1 MTERIGSDYGS
12 ASVAGISTDRGDALI
27 SADTTGST
35 SLLFGP
41 AALRE
46 IQAGVANGDWS
57 MPPDEALDAI
67 TTDNPIP
74 YWTVAAVGT
83 TVTAAMASAV
93 TAAGQSVTFTAAAG
107 AATNDAVT
115 FTRYVPIAGN
125 ANRNTAY
132 QGELYALTST
142 GTVGDRQRVRATLSI
157 TSTDKAFA
165 ALTVS
170 SSRFETA
177 SNLSNKSLTTG
188 WITPDATAAF
198 LLVTVTVSIP
208 STAPTAAV
216 TMQICEVRLNRGDST
231 TAFPNAADPT
241 HSPWI
246 ISSTDVA
253 GIDTFS
259 ITSDGSTD
267 TQPSLVLEYDEAGLS
282 SAASLSAENGII
294 DIFSGVGGVVAISG
308 DTVSIDSGTAGGTGT
323 GTLKVS
329 TLAADSTTTSDLVL
343 QTNGADVYLQ
353 DTNVANGTNPRL
365 LFRDKNGTFY
375 AGVKSGAAGVVQILS
390 GSSAT
395 TYGQLWAARIYPMD
409 GSTASRY
416 IFDNGTQT
424 AFSGAVLTG
433 TLTSTGVVTGDNFT
447 GTTITTTTQTSSA
460 AIWVL
465 TAGTTYNLRRNSSS
479 ARYKTNIVDAD
490 EAVLEAAR
498 NIKPRHYESTIADE
512 SGATRLGFIA
522 EEVEAAGLTH
532 AVGYDAEGR
541 PESLDTTALIAALF
555 VRVNDLEARLAALE
569 AK

>member
-1 MTERIGSDYGS
+1 MTDRIGSDYGS

-27 SADTTGST
+27 SADTEGST

-57 MPPDEALDAI
+57 MPPDAALDPI

-83 TVTAAMASAV
+83 TVTAAMATAV
-93 TAAGQSVTFTAAAG
+93 TAAGQSITFTAAAG

-132 QGELYALTST
+132 QGELYAITGT

-170 SSRFETA
+170 SSRFDTA

-208 STAPTAAV
+208 STAPAAAV
-216 TMQICEVRLNRGDST
+216 TLPICEVRLNRGDSSV
-231 TAFPNAADPT
+231 AFPNAADPT

-246 ISSTDVA
+246 ISSTDEA
-253 GIDTFS
+253 GVDTFT
-259 ITSDGSTD
+259 IESDASTA

-282 SAASLSAENGII
+282 SAASLNAENGEIS
-294 DIFSGVGGVVAISG
+294 IFGGFGGVVAISG
-308 DTVSIDSGTAGGTGT
+308 DTVSIDSGSAGGTGT

-343 QTNGADVYLQ
+343 QTNGGDVYLQ

-365 LFRDKNGTFY
+365 LFRDKNGTFF
-375 AGVKSGAAGVVQILS
+375 AGIKSGAANVVQILN
-390 GSSAT
+390 GSST
-395 TYGQLWAARIYPMD
+395 TDYAQLWAERIYPMN

-416 IFDNGTQT
+416 IYDNGNQI
-424 AFSGAVLTG
+424 ALSGSGGLDINGVAYLSGSLFSDAI
-433 TLTSTGVVTGDNFT
+433 S
-447 GTTITTTTQTSSA
+447 TTTQTSSA

-465 TAGTTYNLRRNSSS
+465 STGTTYSLRRNSSS

-490 EAVLEAAR
+490 AAVLEAAR
-498 NIKPRHYESTIADE
+498 RVKPRHYESTIADE
-512 SGATRLGFIA
+512 AGATRLGFIA

-532 AVGYDAEGR
+532 AVGYDEEGR

-555 VRVNDLEARLAALE
+555 VRVNDLEARLAELE
-569 AK
+569 AR

>member
-12 ASVAGISTDRGDALI
+12 ASVAGISSDRGDALI

-93 TAAGQSVTFTAAAG
+93 TAAGQSITFTAAAG

-132 QGELYALTST
+132 QGELYAITGT

-157 TSTDKAFA
+157 ASTDKAFA

-170 SSRFETA
+170 SSRFDTA

-208 STAPTAAV
+208 STAPAAAV
-216 TMQICEVRLNRGDST
+216 TLPICEVRLNRGDSSV
-231 TAFPNAADPT
+231 AFPNAADPT

-246 ISSTDVA
+246 ISSTDEA
-253 GIDTFS
+253 GVDTFT
-259 ITSDGSTD
+259 IESDASTA

-282 SAASLSAENGII
+282 SEASLNAENGVIN
-294 DIFSGVGGVVAISG
+294 IFGGFGGVVAISG
-308 DTVSIDSGTAGGTGT
+308 DTVSVDSGSAGGTGT
-323 GTLKVS
+323 GTLKVTVIAS
-329 TLAADSTTTSDLVL
+329 DSTTTSDLSL
-343 QTNGADVYLQ
+343 TTNGADVILQ
-353 DTNVANGTNPRL
+353 DTNAADGTNPRL
-365 LFRDKNGTFY
+365 LFRNRSGTY
-375 AGVKSGAAGVVQILS
+375 HTGLKAGAVGVMQVLS
-390 GSSAT
+390 GSTTT
-395 TYGQLWAARIYPMD
+395 TYGQLWAARIYPMN
-409 GSTASRY
+409 GTTASRY
-416 IFDNGTQT
+416 FFDDGTRLASSGGFDANGTIY
-424 AFSGAVLTG
+424 ASGAMV
-433 TLTSTGVVTGDNFT
+433 SDA
-447 GTTITTTTQTSSA
+447 ISTTTQTASA

-465 TAGTTYNLRRNSSS
+465 SSGTTYSLRRNSSS
-479 ARYKTNIVDAD
+479 ARYKTTIVDAD
-490 EAVLEAAR
+490 AAVLEAAR
-498 NIKPRHYESTIADE
+498 RVKPRHYESTIADE
-512 SGATRLGFIA
+512 AGATRLGFIA

-532 AVGYDAEGR
+532 AVGYDEEGR

-555 VRVNDLEARLAALE
+555 ARVNDLEARLAELE
-569 AK
+569 AR

>member
-12 ASVAGISTDRGDALI
+12 ASVAGISSDRGDALI

-93 TAAGQSVTFTAAAG
+93 TAAGQSITFTAAAG

-132 QGELYALTST
+132 QGELYAITGT

-157 TSTDKAFA
+157 ASTDKAFA

-170 SSRFETA
+170 SSRFDTA

-208 STAPTAAV
+208 STAPAAAV
-216 TMQICEVRLNRGDST
+216 TLPICEVRLNRGDSSV
-231 TAFPNAADPT
+231 AFPNAADPT

-246 ISSTDVA
+246 ISSTDEA
-253 GIDTFS
+253 GVDTFT
-259 ITSDGSTD
+259 IESDASTA

-282 SAASLSAENGII
+282 SEASLNAENGVIN
-294 DIFSGVGGVVAISG
+294 IFGGFGGVVAISG
-308 DTVSIDSGTAGGTGT
+308 DTVSVDSGSAGGTGT
-323 GTLKVS
+323 GTLKVTVIAS
-329 TLAADSTTTSDLVL
+329 DSTTTSDLSL
-343 QTNGADVYLQ
+343 TTNGADVILQ
-353 DTNVANGTNPRL
+353 DTNAADGTNPRL
-365 LFRDKNGTFY
+365 LFRNRSGTY
-375 AGVKSGAAGVVQILS
+375 HTGLKAGAVGVMQVLS
-390 GSSAT
+390 GSTTT
-395 TYGQLWAARIYPMD
+395 TYGQLWAARIYPMN
-409 GSTASRY
+409 GTTASRY
-416 IFDNGTQT
+416 FFDDGTRLASSGGFDANGTIY
-424 AFSGAVLTG
+424 ASGAMV
-433 TLTSTGVVTGDNFT
+433 SDA
-447 GTTITTTTQTSSA
+447 ISTTTQTASA

-465 TAGTTYNLRRNSSS
+465 SSGTTYSLRRNSSS

-490 EAVLEAAR
+490 AAVLEAAR
-498 NIKPRHYESTIADE
+498 RVKPRHYESTIADE
-512 SGATRLGFIA
+512 AGATRLGFIA

-532 AVGYDAEGR
+532 AVGYDEEGR

-555 VRVNDLEARLAALE
+555 ARVNDLEARLAELE
-569 AK
+569 AR

>member
-1 MTERIGSDYGS
+1 MADRIGSDYGA
-12 ASVAGISTDRGDALI
+12 ASVAGISSDRGDALI
-27 SADTTGST
+27 SADTRSST

-46 IQAGVANGDWS
+46 IQSGIANGDWS

-74 YWTVAAVGT
+74 YWTVVAVGT
-83 TVTAAMASAV
+83 TVTAAMATAT
-93 TAAGQSVTFTAAAG
+93 TAAGQAITFTAAAG
-107 AATNDAVT
+107 APSTDSIT

-132 QGELYALTST
+132 QGELYAITGT

-157 TSTDKAFA
+157 ASTDKAFA

-170 SSRFETA
+170 SSMFDTA

-208 STAPTAAV
+208 STAPAAAV
-216 TMQICEVRLNRGDST
+216 TLPICEVRLNRGDSSV
-231 TAFPNAADPT
+231 AFPNAADPT

-246 ISSTDVA
+246 ISSTDEA
-253 GIDTFS
+253 GVDTFT
-259 ITSDGSTD
+259 IESDASTA

-282 SAASLSAENGII
+282 SAASLSAENGEIS
-294 DIFSGVGGVVAISG
+294 IFGGFGGVVAISG
-308 DTVSIDSGTAGGTGT
+308 DTVSIDSGSAGGTGT
-323 GTLKVS
+323 GTLKVTVIAS
-329 TLAADSTTTSDLVL
+329 DSTTTSDLSL
-343 QTNGADVYLQ
+343 TTNGADVILQ
-353 DTNVANGTNPRL
+353 DTNAADGTNPRL
-365 LFRDKNGTFY
+365 LFRNRSGTY
-375 AGVKSGAAGVVQILS
+375 HTGLKAGAVGVMQVLS
-390 GSSAT
+390 GSTTT
-395 TYGQLWAARIYPMD
+395 TYGQLWAARIYPMN
-409 GSTASRY
+409 GTTASRY
-416 IFDNGTQT
+416 FFDDGTRLASSGGFDANGTIY
-424 AFSGAVLTG
+424 ASGAMV
-433 TLTSTGVVTGDNFT
+433 SDA
-447 GTTITTTTQTSSA
+447 ISTTTQTASA

-465 TAGTTYNLRRNSSS
+465 SSGTTYSLRRNSSS

-490 EAVLEAAR
+490 AAVLEAAR
-498 NIKPRHYESTIADE
+498 RVKPRHYESTIADE
-512 SGATRLGFIA
+512 AGATRLGFIA

-532 AVGYDAEGR
+532 AVGYDEEGR

-555 VRVNDLEARLAALE
+555 ARVNDLEARLADLE